1 METSKTPRPN
11 PKRLLHGNSLLRYS
25 AMTTQMAVVIF
36 LFIYLGRYLDRQGW
50 LSFPLFTLVGSLFGV
65 GIALYG
71 VIRDL
76 FRSDKV

>member
-1 METSKTPRPN
+1 
-11 PKRLLHGNSLLRYS
+11 
-25 AMTTQMAVVIF
+25 MTTQMAVVIF